1 MRSLVAGF
9 RLFVK
14 WNGTDGGAA
23 VSSSCWNKRK
33 FRMDKR
39 KKGVWSLFTDHV
51 EWWQNYLTEISVLV
65 VGLGL
70 TYWADAQW
78 DRMEQEVQD
87 GELLQMVAEE
97 LDANL
102 TEMEHMEEYYRK
114 EIDFTVWLAEL
125 FACYELMEVTTD
137 MGSAYRERRLLQ
149 LTHFMERLPGG
160 RHADTSGV
168 VRQR

>member
-1 MRSLVAGF
+1 MPFTLRSSRSENPYPAF

-33 FRMDKR
+33 YGMDKR

-70 TYWADAQW
+70 TYWGEHAVHRSAQ
-78 DRMEQEVQD
+78 
-87 GELLQMVAEE
+87 
-97 LDANL
+97 
-102 TEMEHMEEYYRK
+102 
-114 EIDFTVWLAEL
+114 
-125 FACYELMEVTTD
+125 
-137 MGSAYRERRLLQ
+137 
-149 LTHFMERLPGG
+149 GG
-160 RHADTSGV
+160 REPPLPQAGVSGFRLSGGTEQGCMKKKQLSITENCFCV
-168 VRQR
+168 KLALLTKNYLHLTKI

>member
-1 MRSLVAGF
+1 
-9 RLFVK
+9 
-14 WNGTDGGAA
+14 
-23 VSSSCWNKRK
+23 
-33 FRMDKR
+33 MDKR

-114 EIDFTVWLAEL
+114 EIDFTVWLARSALGITGAAHKAADEL
-125 FACYELMEVTTD
+125 LRKIENRHRPD
-137 MGSAYRERRLLQ
+137 
-149 LTHFMERLPGG
+149 GG
-160 RHADTSGV
+160 
-168 VRQR
+168 